1 MTGMEKQITFYD
13 KIQAFI
19 RLADKGLAKEMTTKL
34 NYTNSLPKL
43 YGMTQL
49 KKSDDGHTFVS
60 VGEVDD
66 IKKFYEKLSSP
77 VTVIPPWEHIETSAV
92 SDKEKQNP
100 AALIRDGK
108 YLAVCVDLT
117 RKKSRILDDLKHLL
131 DTLIPYI
138 GNETTYYSDGR
149 GAEKSFQYSIWHIYD
164 QCTRTKKPNFTAVA
178 RELSGESGQA
188 TENERL
194 KKHLEAV
201 KRSHKRA
208 CEIIEIV
215 QEEIIKNV

>member
-1 MTGMEKQITFYD
+1 MEKQITFYD
-13 KIQAFI
+13 KMQAFI
-19 RLADKGLAKEMTTKL
+19 RLADKGLVKEMTIKGS
-34 NYTNSLPKL
+34 YTNSLPKL

-92 SDKEKQNP
+92 SDKEMQDP

-117 RKKSRILDDLKHLL
+117 RKKNRILDDLKNLI

-138 GNETTYYSDGR
+138 GNETMYYSDGR
-149 GAEKSFQYSIWHIYD
+149 GAEKSFKYPIWHIYD
-164 QCTRTKKPNFTAVA
+164 KCTRTKKPNFTAVA

-188 TENERL
+188 PYNERL
-194 KKHLEAV
+194 KEHLEAV
-201 KRSHKRA
+201 RRSYKRA
-208 CEIIEIV
+208 CEIIKNV
-215 QEEIIKNV
+215 QEEITKKNV